1 MLGFQA
7 SNRGTMNAVPW
18 FEHVKMQALAAK
30 QVAKETGIGSVW
42 SWGWI
47 ARNAA
52 QADPD
57 KEAAACVYLWAR
69 DPRLCNGPVAAG
81 PTSTSRAPRARSSSL
96 AARNARSAATPS
108 VARPSPGSRA

>member
-69 DPRLCNGPVAAG
+69 DPRLQRPRRGGTGLRRLAHPGPG
-81 PTSTSRAPRARSSSL
+81 RPPSRRAMRD
-96 AARNARSAATPS
+96 RRPPS